1 MRIKDLVTIDEKAE
15 FRNDVQL
22 SDYENP
28 KRNVALLNSYL
39 FTVTAPKG
47 LEPSLGLLRTVINS
61 ILMPK
66 LGNRMVLIANYG
78 HGKSHLALV
87 LTNYFSKPN
96 TSEEMHIIQ
105 EKIGKV
111 IDTPPQASLF
121 REFRQSHQEF
131 LVIRLRGDV
140 PSTLREQFIVQ
151 IEQALKEHTVTQK
164 VTLPFWYQ
172 KAEDLLRS

>member
-1 MRIKDLVTIDEKAE
+1 
-15 FRNDVQL
+15 
-22 SDYENP
+22 
-28 KRNVALLNSYL
+28 
-39 FTVTAPKG
+39 
-47 LEPSLGLLRTVINS
+47 
-61 ILMPK
+61 
-66 LGNRMVLIANYG
+66 MVLIANYG

-151 IEQALKEHTVTQK
+151 IEQAFKKNILTKRSHFHSGIRK
-164 VTLPFWYQ
+164 P
-172 KAEDLLRS
+172 KISLRS